1 MLSKENQLKVAG
13 LSAVLATTLGL
24 GGALV
29 APATALADVN
39 TLQNHGNAYLNHNVA
54 AGDQKSDP
62 GTASATTDWKW
73 DGHKAEEVTLTDVVR
88 LYNPWTGEH
97 LFSADQGEIAARE
110 KDGWKNEGT
119 FWKAYSHVGDWQEKF
134 VKSGENTQ
142 KWGTAVYRLYNA
154 NNGEHLYTTS
164 HEEYNNLKSIGW
176 TGEGIAFYSVNL
188 KVVNHEVTSAAAV
201 DEPGAVN
208 KTPQGVY
215 RAFNKYVTVGTHNF
229 GGYEENA
236 TMLANGWLP
245 DNVVDGKQLP
255 LFMVY
260 DLDHTVNEAK
270 IAQALTRISKEYK
283 ANLEKYKALKKE
295 LVDALL
301 AGKYDG
307 KTETDNLQ
315 KISDT
320 TASLQQQLKDADQY
334 LTKLQYQAQQIL
346 DDLEGKYGKDG
357 SEAKSKAFEALF
369 EKDNY
374 TKLKS
379 TGYANAVKDLSDAKV
394 ELSTRNGKL
403 LEEQGKLAGF
413 KGALEMKTALYND
426 AKKAYDAAPAGD
438 PDGLKAKMTAADGQ
452 VKTAQTSVDNQQKEV
467 DKAQG
472 KVDEQKKV
480 VDKAAAKVKELSEQ
494 LKTFK
499 NLFQENVKKF
509 QDYRH
514 SQDLKKSQALRD
526 VEAYAKYA
534 MVYGDLKSDLE
545 ALSTKEGELMTNLK
559 DNDNGIVATYNK
571 AIKDAATAMEKTGKL
586 PDLSKLKG
594 TLESALDE
602 FFLNVVPGDDEFKF

>member
-39 TLQNHGNAYLNHNVA
+39 TLQNHGANYLNHNVA
-54 AGDQKSDP
+54 PGDQKSDP

-88 LYNPWTGEH
+88 LYNQWTGEH
-97 LFSADQGEIAARE
+97 LFSTDQGEIKACE
-110 KDGWKNEGT
+110 KAGWKNEGT
-119 FWKAYSHVGDWQEKF
+119 FWKAYSHEGDWQEKF
-134 VKSGENTQ
+134 TKDTAHADQQ

-176 TGEGIAFYSVNL
+176 NGEGISFYSVNV
-188 KVVNHEVTSAAAV
+188 KDDNSAV
-201 DEPGAVN
+201 KSEDGAVN

-260 DLDHTVNEAK
+260 DLDHTVNESK

-301 AGKYDG
+301 AAKYDG
-307 KTETDNLQ
+307 KTEIDNLE
-315 KISDT
+315 KISGV

-379 TGYANAVKDLSDAKV
+379 TGYANAVTALSDAKV

-403 LEEQGKLAGF
+403 LEEQGKLLGA

-426 AKKAYDAAPAGD
+426 AKKAYDAAPEGD
-438 PDGLKAKMTAADGQ
+438 PQGLKDKMNTAKGEVTRAQEAVDTQ
-452 VKTAQTSVDNQQKEV
+452 QKTVNTAQDN
-467 DKAQG
+467 
-472 KVDEQKKV
+472 VDEQKKV
-480 VDKAAAKVKELSEQ
+480 VDKAAAKVKKLSEQ

-534 MVYGDLKSDLE
+534 MVYGDLKSDLT
-545 ALSTKEGELMTNLK
+545 ALAKKESDLMTNLK
-559 DNDNGIVATYNK
+559 DNNNGIVATYNK
-571 AIKDAATAMEKTGKL
+571 AIKKAATDMETTGKL
-586 PDLSKLKG
+586 PDLSGLKA

>member
-39 TLQNHGNAYLNHNVA
+39 TLQNHGNAYLSHNVA

-188 KVVNHEVTSAAAV
+188 KVVDHKVTSDAAV

-260 DLDHTVNEAK
+260 DLDHTVNESK

-301 AGKYDG
+301 AAKYDG
-307 KTETDNLQ
+307 KTEIDNLE
-315 KISDT
+315 KISGV

-346 DDLEGKYGKDG
+346 DDLDGKYGKDG
-357 SEAKSKAFEALF
+357 SEARSKAFEALF

-379 TGYANAVKDLSDAKV
+379 EGYATAVKGLSDAKV
-394 ELSTRNGKL
+394 ELSKRNGKL
-403 LEEQGKLAGF
+403 LEEQGKLLGA
-413 KGALEMKTALYND
+413 KGALETKTALYND
-426 AKKAYDAAPAGD
+426 AKKAYDAAPEGD
-438 PDGLKAKMTAADGQ
+438 PQGLKAKMNTAKGEVTSAQEAVDAQQKQ
-452 VKTAQTSVDNQQKEV
+452 VNTAQDN
-467 DKAQG
+467 
-472 KVDEQKKV
+472 VDEQKKV

-534 MVYGDLKSDLE
+534 MVYGDLKSDLA
-545 ALSTKEGELMTNLK
+545 ALAKKESDLMTNLK
-559 DNDNGIVATYNK
+559 DNNNGIVATYNK
-571 AIKDAATAMEKTGKL
+571 AIKKAATDMETTGKL
-586 PDLSKLKG
+586 PDLSGLKA